1 MKKYLLFALVLALF
15 SCDDGDL
22 QIETV
27 DFDSIET
34 VQSCETVVVNAV
46 NVLFK
51 INGDEA
57 LILELPSNLLKNEIT
72 TTDIVSK
79 VPSEA
84 RITYRIFSDNVSDD
98 YFCNAVPVLTPTV
111 IEDIPAQNGQVFIT
125 TTSGEE
131 NTFIHSIRLGTTSFV
146 LENGSRI
153 TNLEINEFGTVT
165 TSL

>member
-125 TTSGEE
+125 TTVKVL
-131 NTFIHSIRLGTTSFV
+131 SILINIYLCSSQPIFLV
-146 LENGSRI
+146 IRI
-153 TNLEINEFGTVT
+153 IIFYIIVF
-165 TSL
+165 SK

>member
-125 TTSGEE
+125 TTAGEE